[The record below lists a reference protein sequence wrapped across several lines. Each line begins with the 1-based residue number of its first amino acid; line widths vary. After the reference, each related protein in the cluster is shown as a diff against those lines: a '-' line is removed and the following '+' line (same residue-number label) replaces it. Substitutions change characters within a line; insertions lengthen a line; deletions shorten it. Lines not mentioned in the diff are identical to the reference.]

1 MCEKIHQIEIEVL
14 ADRETDYYIQMLQ
27 TFSRAG
33 KICQVEECRIQ
44 GETQFGIPFN
54 ILCSKAELKYAAGL
68 HQERL
73 RWPGSWKRKG
83 FARFMNAIRITRF

>member
-27 TFSRAG
+27 TFSRVG

-54 ILCSKAELKYAAGL
+54 IL
-68 HQERL
+68 
-73 RWPGSWKRKG
+73 
-83 FARFMNAIRITRF
+83 